1 MFYMKHFVLWPMH
14 IVFIDRVPWP
24 YRIDAPLTRPIGGT
38 QSAVC
43 YLMMALAAC
52 GVRVSFIN
60 NAEPHTH
67 AGVTALGNTFPASA
81 IQDADVFVHLN
92 DSTVD
97 YLLQL
102 AAAAPKELKNTKK
115 ILWQHFAPDQ
125 PAAAPLADLPTL
137 KTWDAVVFVS
147 QWQERQY
154 LKQFPALEETPRTI
168 LRNAISPAFENL
180 FAELPVLSY
189 KSPAPRLTYT
199 STPFRGLDR
208 LMLAWPQ
215 VYVTH
220 PTAELQIFSDM
231 KLYEMENP
239 EPLARLLQQ
248 ASQTPGVTHVGA
260 AAQPELAEALRA
272 ALILAY
278 PNTFA
283 ETACIAVMEALA
295 AGCIVVT
302 SDLGA
307 LPETLDGHG
316 YLIPWQADAH
326 AHAADYAAQLSRI
339 MTELKSQCQSG
350 ELEQRLSTQVQW
362 ANEVYTWATRAQ
374 EWEDWLNNFI

>member
-1 MFYMKHFVLWPMH
+1 MH

-43 YLMMALAAC
+43 YLMMALAAR

-67 AGVTALGNTFPASA
+67 AGVTALGNTFPAIA

-92 DSTVD
+92 DSTVK
-97 YLLQL
+97 YPLEL
-102 AAAAPKELKNTKK
+102 AAAAPKKSKRGKK

-125 PAAAPLADLPTL
+125 PAAQPLMDLQAL

-147 QWQERQY
+147 QWQEQQY
-154 LKQFPALEETPRTI
+154 LKQFPALTETPCVI

-180 FAELPVLSY
+180 FEGLPVLAC
-189 KSPAPRLTYT
+189 KTAAPRLAYA
-199 STPFRGLDR
+199 STPFRGLNR

-215 VYVTH
+215 IYTAH
-220 PTAELQIFSDM
+220 QAAELQIFSDM

-260 AAQPELAEALRA
+260 AAQSELAEALRST
-272 ALILAY
+272 LILAY

-307 LPETLDGHG
+307 LPETLGGHG
-316 YLIPWQADAH
+316 YLIPYQADAYI
-326 AHAADYAAQLSRI
+326 HAADYAAQLSRI
-339 MTELKSQCQSG
+339 MTQLKQQWQSG
-350 ELEQRLSTQVQW
+350 ELEPRLAAQVQW
-362 ANEVYTWATRAQ
+362 ANETYTWAARAK
-374 EWEDWLNNFI
+374 EWEDWLKNFIRSPH

>member
-1 MFYMKHFVLWPMH
+1 LAEMP
-14 IVFIDRVPWP
+14 R
-24 YRIDAPLTRPIGGT
+24 
-38 QSAVC
+38 AV
-43 YLMMALAAC
+43 
-52 GVRVSFIN
+52 
-60 NAEPHTH
+60 
-67 AGVTALGNTFPASA
+67 
-81 IQDADVFVHLN
+81 
-92 DSTVD
+92 
-97 YLLQL
+97 
-102 AAAAPKELKNTKK
+102 
-115 ILWQHFAPDQ
+115 
-125 PAAAPLADLPTL
+125 
-137 KTWDAVVFVS
+137 
-147 QWQERQY
+147 
-154 LKQFPALEETPRTI
+154 

-180 FAELPVLSY
+180 FEVLPVLAC
-189 KSPAPRLTYT
+189 KSNAPRLAYA

-208 LMLAWPQ
+208 LMLGWPQ

-248 ASQTPGVTHVGA
+248 ARQTPGVTHVGA

-374 EWEDWLNNFI
+374 EWEDWVNNFI